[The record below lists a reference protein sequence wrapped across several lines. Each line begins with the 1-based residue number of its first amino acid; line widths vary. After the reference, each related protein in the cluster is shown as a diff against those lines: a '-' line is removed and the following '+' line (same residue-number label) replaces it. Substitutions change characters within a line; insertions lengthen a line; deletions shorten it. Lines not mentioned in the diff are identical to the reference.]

1 MQSYDHVLNYC
12 VQTRQEP
19 PSCRIR
25 RYPTV
30 GKHRIRRYPTVGN
43 NRIRLSESDDIRCR
57 KTSEMKGY
65 HRFPTIGIPSDP
77 TVGFYRILSDPTGSD
92 GRASTWAVL
101 YEESENQ
108 VEKKKK

>member
-1 MQSYDHVLNYC
+1 
-12 VQTRQEP
+12 
-19 PSCRIR
+19 
-25 RYPTV
+25 
-30 GKHRIRRYPTVGN
+30 
-43 NRIRLSESDDIRCR
+43 
-57 KTSEMKGY
+57 MKGY